1 MADPSNAPALSFE
14 SVRFAYPGGREV
26 LRGIDVRVGSGE
38 VLAVIGPNGG
48 GKTTLL
54 KLVLGLETP
63 SAGTIRVLGGN
74 AADARR
80 SGRIG
85 YVSQLQSSGDG
96 ALRRFPVSARQLVEL
111 GIEARRFGFGGFAKK
126 TRERAQQALELVGAT
141 RLADRRVG
149 SLSGGERQR
158 VLIARAI
165 AGEPEILALDE
176 PTVGVDVA
184 GQAAFAELLRTIN
197 ETLDVTILLVSHD
210 ARAIAA
216 GADVCDRVMCLR
228 ETVHFHDAPRGLT
241 PDILAHLFE
250 HELAGVFGDVHM
262 HARDGERADCDD
274 EHDEHDEVA
283 GGA

>member
-1 MADPSNAPALSFE
+1 MIAPTDEPALAFE
-14 SVRFAYPGGREV
+14 NVRFAYPGGREV
-26 LRGIDVRVGSGE
+26 LRGIDVRVGAGE

-54 KLVLGLETP
+54 KLVLGLESP
-63 SAGTIRVLGGN
+63 SAGTVRVLGGEPG
-74 AADARR
+74 DARR

-96 ALRRFPVSARQLVEL
+96 ALRRFPVSSRQLVEL
-111 GIEARRFGFGGFAKK
+111 GIEARRFGFAGIAKE
-126 TRERAQQALELVGAT
+126 TRERAHRALELVGAT
-141 RLADRRVG
+141 RLADRCVG

-165 AGEPEILALDE
+165 ASEPEILALDE

-197 ETLDVTILLVSHD
+197 ESLNVTILLVSHD
-210 ARAIAA
+210 VRAIAA

-250 HELAGVFGDVHM
+250 HELAGVFGGVHM
-262 HARDGERADCDD
+262 HALDGERADCEDR
-274 EHDEHDEVA
+274 HDETT
-283 GGA
+283 GGD